1 MYEFVFQL
9 IRDTYKRLQEIY
21 MQFKRHNFT
30 RRRVNEFAKLLITAC
45 QVHFIKT
52 KIQSTSLIITTPGN
66 KNYFCSLLLTN
77 SILFWEYRIKKV
89 FKEEFYHMLSLL
101 LLQLCVKRNI
111 HHYNKNQILVS
122 SSLAIPAFTWFQL
135 IEYDS
140 SIFHSYH

>member
-52 KIQSTSLIITTPGN
+52 KIQSTSLIITTTGN

-77 SILFWEYRIKKV
+77 SILF
-89 FKEEFYHMLSLL
+89 
-101 LLQLCVKRNI
+101 
-111 HHYNKNQILVS
+111 
-122 SSLAIPAFTWFQL
+122 
-135 IEYDS
+135 
-140 SIFHSYH
+140 